1 MMLMILYLAHI
12 AASIMFAV
20 ELAAALGWGNRQRE
34 R

>member
-1 MMLMILYLAHI
+1 MMLTILYLAHL
-12 AASIMFAV
+12 AASILFVV